1 MFEPMV
7 GAVVGMLNGI
17 VDIVGGLLAGALVL
31 TVIETIVERA
41 VGSEVGVLYDMM
53 LMATADPVFDNLSD
67 VRVGTMV
74 ESAVDVLLETA
85 VDMLINKLIGA
96 VIGTAEEAA
105 NLCVTVVD
113 VMVGVVDIVYDSV
126 IVHVMHTCE
135 FIGVTWFF
143 GDLGVREVLF
153 ILVVCT
159 RPSLITQ
166 KVVVIKLQSIQLG
179 LP

>member
-1 MFEPMV
+1 MV
-7 GAVVGMLNGI
+7 RTLVGMVVGGFRDILVETVLDAVIDDLN
-17 VDIVGGLLAGALVL
+17 
-31 TVIETIVERA
+31 
-41 VGSEVGVLYDMM
+41 
-53 LMATADPVFDNLSD
+53 D
-67 VRVGTMV
+67 VKEGTMV

-85 VDMLINKLIGA
+85 VDMLINVLIGA
-96 VIGTAEEAA
+96 VIGTAEEDA
-105 NLCVTVVD
+105 NICVTIVD

-135 FIGVTWFF
+135 FISVTWFF

-166 KVVVIKLQSIQLG
+166 KVVVIKLQNIQLG
-179 LP
+179 LPYHHDVPM